1 MFDIGFWEL
10 TTIAV
15 IALLVIGPDKL
26 PGVARTTGKWVGRAR
41 RFVTDVKADIDRELK
56 QEEIRNALAK
66 DAGLDEIKEIMNT
79 DAFTLEEDDTPKN
92 YQVSAFNDP
101 EAYNKKI
108 MDEER
113 ARKEQEA
120 AEAEFEQELDEEL
133 KKITDHS
140 DAADE
145 EEEYDSNYD
154 ADNFDTVTNEEPL
167 PEKAPSEKQDS

>member
-26 PGVARTTGKWVGRAR
+26 PGVARTAGKWVGRAR
-41 RFVTDVKADIDRELK
+41 RFVSDVKTDIDRELK

-79 DAFTLEEDDTPKN
+79 DAFTIEEDDTPS
-92 YQVSAFNDP
+92 YQVNAFNAP

-113 ARKEQEA
+113 ARQEA
-120 AEAEFEQELDEEL
+120 DDDDYDPELDEVQ
-133 KKITDHS
+133 KK
-140 DAADE
+140 
-145 EEEYDSNYD
+145 
-154 ADNFDTVTNEEPL
+154 
-167 PEKAPSEKQDS
+167 EKIREIERLILEIERAI